1 MKWKSLCNTLLITIG
16 LFCIIG
22 IVMFLTDLFPWFYV
36 AIIFIAVFLLIYNSM
51 TRERYDSDND
61 RMQWFSNDKDEEEE
75 KWRDG
80 Q

>member
-1 MKWKSLCNTLLITIG
+1 MKWKLLCNALLITIG

-22 IVMFLTDLFPWFYV
+22 IVMLLTDLFPWFYV

-61 RMQWFSNDKDEEEE
+61 RMRWFSNDEDEEDE
-75 KWRDG
+75 K
-80 Q
+80 

>member
-1 MKWKSLCNTLLITIG
+1 MKWKSLCNALLIIIG

-22 IVMFLTDLFPWFYV
+22 VVMFLTDLFPWFYV

-61 RMQWFSNDKDEEEE
+61 RMQWFSNDEDEEEE
-75 KWRDG
+75 K
-80 Q
+80 

>member
-1 MKWKSLCNTLLITIG
+1 MKWKSLCSALLITIG

-36 AIIFIAVFLLIYNSM
+36 AIIFIAIFLLIYNSM

-61 RMQWFSNDKDEEEE
+61 RMQWFSNDENEEDE
-75 KWRDG
+75 K
-80 Q
+80 

>member
-1 MKWKSLCNTLLITIG
+1 MKWKSLCNALLITIG

-22 IVMFLTDLFPWFYV
+22 VVMFLTDLFPWFYV

-61 RMQWFSNDKDEEEE
+61 RMRWFSNDEDEEE
-75 KWRDG
+75 
-80 Q
+80 

>member
-1 MKWKSLCNTLLITIG
+1 MKWKSLCNALLITIG

-22 IVMFLTDLFPWFYV
+22 IVMFLTDLFSWFYV

-61 RMQWFSNDKDEEEE
+61 RMQWFSNDEDEEDE
-75 KWRDG
+75 K
-80 Q
+80 

>member
-61 RMQWFSNDKDEEEE
+61 RMRWFSNDKDEEE
-75 KWRDG
+75 
-80 Q
+80 

>member
-1 MKWKSLCNTLLITIG
+1 MKWKLLCNALLITIG

-22 IVMFLTDLFPWFYV
+22 VVMFLTDLFPWFYV

-61 RMQWFSNDKDEEEE
+61 RMQWFSNDEDEEEE
-75 KWRDG
+75 K
-80 Q
+80 

>member
-1 MKWKSLCNTLLITIG
+1 MKWKLFCKGLLITIG

-51 TRERYDSDND
+51 TRERYDNDND
-61 RMQWFSNDKDEEEE
+61 RMQWFSNDEDEEDE
-75 KWRDG
+75 K
-80 Q
+80 